1 MCLTI
6 PGKVEKIENNGK
18 IIVNYSGEKRQADI
32 SIVNVEKGDWVI
44 VNNKIIIDKLSDKK
58 AKRFLELVK

>member
-6 PGKVEKIENNGK
+6 PGKIEKIKNNGK

-32 SIVNVEKGDWVI
+32 AIVNVEKGDWVI
-44 VNNKIIIDKLSDKK
+44 VNNKIVIDKLSDKK
-58 AKRFLELVK
+58 AKKFLEVIK